1 MITINSIIGNVNK
14 NDDLKK
20 KYADMKKKQLCES
33 VTIGRMESER
43 TRMRKTSDR
52 GTDIVLDLP
61 KGNKLRHGD
70 VIMEE
75 KEKIIIVEIEAED
88 VLMVKVKKNIP
99 MHHAIEIPVRVGHT
113 IGNLHRPLKLD
124 EDKIYFPIQTEDE
137 VNMFKTLFKPIGDHL
152 EITKT
157 KMVFEP
163 DEGVDVHEH

>member
-20 KYADMKKKQLCES
+20 KYEDMKKKQLCES

-88 VLMVKVKKNIP
+88 VLTVKVK
-99 MHHAIEIPVRVGHT
+99 
-113 IGNLHRPLKLD
+113 
-124 EDKIYFPIQTEDE
+124 
-137 VNMFKTLFKPIGDHL
+137 
-152 EITKT
+152 
-157 KMVFEP
+157 
-163 DEGVDVHEH
+163 